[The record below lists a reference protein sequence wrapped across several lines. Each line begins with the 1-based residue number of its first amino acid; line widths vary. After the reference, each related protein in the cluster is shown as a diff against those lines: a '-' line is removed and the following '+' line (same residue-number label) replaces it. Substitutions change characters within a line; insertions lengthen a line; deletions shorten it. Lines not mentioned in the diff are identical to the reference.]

1 MSSIGSYKTV
11 NIISQE
17 VFEKIAPKAPRKA
30 NPEVPPPP
38 PAVDDVEVQQVTF
51 APVIIIIS
59 NNFFENKFFALI
71 IKHVIFKKISCFLKN
86 FLIFYAK
93 KNRISL
99 KFKFRNYIIF

>member
-38 PAVDDVEVQQVTF
+38 PSVDDVGVPQVTF
-51 APVIIIIS
+51 APVII
-59 NNFFENKFFALI
+59 FF
-71 IKHVIFKKISCFLKN
+71 IKHFFLKN
-86 FLIFYAK
+86 NIFEIFSQET
-93 KNRISL
+93 IS
-99 KFKFRNYIIF
+99 F